1 MRTTYLSRPTT
12 ALLALALVSACSR
25 AESRTEAE
33 GPIPPATAVVA
44 SSTPGAAPA
53 PGASAAAEGPLA
65 IVYKS
70 PTCGCCAKWVDHMR
84 ESGFQVEVRDTVD
97 VMPVKIRHK
106 LPVHLASCHTAM
118 IGGYVVEGHVP
129 ADVVRRLLAERP
141 AITGIAVPG
150 MPMGSPGMEG
160 FRKDPY
166 DVIAYR
172 RDGTTQVYTSH

>member
-1 MRTTYLSRPTT
+1 MRMTYLSRTI
-12 ALLALALVSACSR
+12 AVLLPLALVSACSR

-33 GPIPPATAVVA
+33 GPVPPATPVVA
-44 SSTPGAAPA
+44 
-53 PGASAAAEGPLA
+53 ASAAGAASATGVTAPPGSPVA

-141 AITGIAVPG
+141 AVTGIAVPG

-172 RDGTTQVYTSH
+172 RDGTTQVYTSR